1 MSDRSLPGAQSSEP
15 ITVDRLVADMREL
28 GVEAGD
34 TLLVHASLSALGWVA
49 GGPVA
54 VVDALLDAVGDS
66 GTLVCPTHS
75 TDVSDPADWQNPP
88 VPDDWEATIRETM
101 PAYRPAVTPTRAMGA
116 IPETFRNYPEAV
128 RSRHP
133 AHSFAALGPDAE
145 FVVSDHSYDYSLGE
159 GSPLARLYDLD
170 ASVLLLGVGH
180 ERNTSLHLA
189 EYRAD
194 LDVPETTQGGPI
206 LRDGE
211 RVWAEFEDREIDD
224 EDFGTLGTDFEADRP
239 AAVRQGEVGVGD
251 AMLVDQRELVDY
263 AVGWFERN
271 RA

>member
-1 MSDRSLPGAQSSEP
+1 MSDRPLPEAQSPEP
-15 ITVDRLVADMREL
+15 ITTDRLAADLREV

-34 TLLVHASLSALGWVA
+34 TLLVHSSLSALGWVS

-75 TDVSDPADWQNPP
+75 TDLTDPAEWQNPP
-88 VPDDWEATIRETM
+88 VPDDWEATIRATM
-101 PAYRPAVTPTRAMGA
+101 PAYRPEVTPTRGMGA
-116 IPETFRNYPEAV
+116 IPETFRNYPGAV

-145 FVVSDHSYDYSLGE
+145 FVVADHSYDDSLGE
-159 GSPLARLYDLD
+159 ESPLARLYDRD
-170 ASVLLLGVGH
+170 ARVLLMGVGH
-180 ERNTSLHLA
+180 ECNTSLHLA

-194 LDVPETTQGGPI
+194 IDVAETTAGSPI

-211 RVWAEFEDREIDD
+211 RVWAEFNDIQIDD
-224 EDFGTLGTDFEADRP
+224 EDFEELGTDFEADRP
-239 AAVRQGEVGVGD
+239 GAVRHGEVGVGD
-251 AMLVDQRELVDY
+251 ATLVDQRELVDY
-263 AVGWFERN
+263 AVDWLEEN
-271 RA
+271 RD